1 MNNLWTMYA
10 ALNLEQAIKH
20 QYLTIE
26 QTNLLTLFKIKAQVP
41 PKL

>member
-1 MNNLWTMYA
+1 MNNLWTVYT

-20 QYLTIE
+20 QNLTI
-26 QTNLLTLFKIKAQVP
+26 QQANLLTLFTIKAQVP